1 MNVKNLIA
9 AIAVLAATGSA
20 FAQTGEYIEP
30 AQFVSTKTRAE
41 VIAELNQAYADG
53 TLNVPEYGYPVVQA
67 TGAPKTRDEV
77 RTELA
82 EYLRAQP
89 NGVAHSVHIGG

>member
-9 AIAVLAATGSA
+9 AVAVLSATGSV

-30 AQFVSTKTRAE
+30 APSVSTKTRAE

-67 TGAPKTRDEV
+67 TGTPKTRDEV
-77 RTELA
+77 RAELTEH
-82 EYLRAQP
+82 LRTHAD
-89 NGVAHSVHIGG
+89 GTADSVYIGG